1 MLSALMIAYLGGFLA
16 QQPKPLVTQTEL
28 PPPATATPEQ
38 PVRPPAVPSVQS
50 PKTQAQTQV
59 SPQGKD
65 ATGAK
70 QETSESKAD
79 TAPPAEAAKPVRG
92 TRVAAFWIIL
102 PGK

>member
-1 MLSALMIAYLGGFLA
+1 MFSALMIACLGGFLA
-16 QQPKPLVTQTEL
+16 QQPKPLVTQAEL
-28 PPPATATPEQ
+28 PPPAAAAPQ
-38 PVRPPAVPSVQS
+38 QLVQPPAVPSEQS
-50 PKTQAQTQV
+50 PKTQAQTEV

-65 ATGAK
+65 TTRAK

-79 TAPPAEAAKPVRG
+79 TVPPAEAARPVSG